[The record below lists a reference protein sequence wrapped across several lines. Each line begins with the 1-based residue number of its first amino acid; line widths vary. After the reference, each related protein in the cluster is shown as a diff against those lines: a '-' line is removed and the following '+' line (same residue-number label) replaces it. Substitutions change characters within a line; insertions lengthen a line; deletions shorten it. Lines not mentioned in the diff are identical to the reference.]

1 MLLRLLVFLG
11 CKGFFAFLSFFL
23 PVFLYHTSY
32 PLRSMGSKVT
42 IYLSEPTKAILN
54 DMEGETASSKVR
66 VALESLNRDAA
77 TLAHFQEQM
86 VSALRRQLKRRDDL
100 LIRIERKAK
109 LTPKSLN
116 DIRDILEGF

>member
-1 MLLRLLVFLG
+1 
-11 CKGFFAFLSFFL
+11 
-23 PVFLYHTSY
+23 
-32 PLRSMGSKVT
+32 MGSKVT

-54 DMEGETASSKVR
+54 EMEGETASSKVR
-66 VALESLNRDAA
+66 VALESLNRDAVA
-77 TLAHFQEQM
+77 LAHFQEQM